1 MPDYIP
7 SSKRRLSRTSSDQR
21 SSIGVREAPRGHH
34 DEFNERPNARDDSA
48 ETKGQ
53 DGDEELGHGAA
64 GVPKVEIVS
73 AKGAQEK
80 GQQHADQQLLL
91 WLLSHHHLALT
102 HHHGLAVGHG
112 CLLRDGDGDGLS
124 GDHDLLCRLDGLR
137 MLLCSGLRGSVP
149 WGGSVWLHAGAWTFR
164 HIKVPLDGHGRIRH
178 LHAGRPCLR
187 RMAAPRPLAVALV
200 ALLLVPLAGCFA
212 PVEGVRL
219 EGSPGQFILEGQT
232 LAIPPMT
239 PGPLVDETAPWWE
252 RTTLDLDQ
260 NGIHDALDG
269 ALGPVWVGLSYG
281 VPLNDGHVA
290 AVEAL
295 GLQVSLRVP
304 AVDALLLGEVDA
316 SALPTLRALDDVV
329 MVESY
334 GELVF
339 WGDVQ
344 TPAVKASSSSVYPDG
359 AWDLGVSGEGVVIAM
374 VDTGVDNEHPGL
386 NEKFVAGY
394 DAVCFLHSMVHQ
406 CVAAG
411 GRAEDGS
418 FDPDDGHQHGTACMG
433 MAAATGKMADGS
445 ESNFTG
451 SAPDAALVDVRIG
464 TDVGAGP
471 FENYLI
477 SQEFYESAMNGL
489 QWIIDHKDDAWAGAD
504 ESEHGIDIISLSWGI
519 TSHEGGGSD
528 GEDMHS
534 RILNEAM
541 EAGIVVSVAAGND
554 GPDND
559 GLSGMGSSSLSITV
573 GATDDKDTI
582 DREDDTIAGYS
593 SRGPRRDN
601 GDGNPL
607 NELKPEVTA
616 PGTNI
621 VQAEGCVTSAGCHN
635 DVPGQDAA
643 DNGYTNRGSGT
654 SYATPSV
661 SGIIALM
668 MEANPDLSPMEIKE
682 ILKFTAE
689 RRGEPSAPD
698 VDPYWNRDFG
708 WGMVD
713 ARAAVEMSLLLVE
726 QGTTGSIDVSA
737 QVHVDNLTE
746 SSDMITLTGQAWA
759 QGAPLLAVEYR
770 VDGGEWRSVT
780 FDVELAVLASLER
793 MTWTLALDPGAFGAG
808 LHDLEIRAIT
818 DDGVSL
824 SSFATF
830 TGSDASETMGGS
842 ASLTAVVVVVVA
854 VALTVAV
861 LVQSR
866 TEAPVRLTE
875 SDDPKST
882 TPPPSLEGDGSA

>member
-1 MPDYIP
+1 M
-7 SSKRRLSRTSSDQR
+7 L
-21 SSIGVREAPRGHH
+21 
-34 DEFNERPNARDDSA
+34 PN
-48 ETKGQ
+48 
-53 DGDEELGHGAA
+53 
-64 GVPKVEIVS
+64 
-73 AKGAQEK
+73 
-80 GQQHADQQLLL
+80 
-91 WLLSHHHLALT
+91 
-102 HHHGLAVGHG
+102 
-112 CLLRDGDGDGLS
+112 
-124 GDHDLLCRLDGLR
+124 
-137 MLLCSGLRGSVP
+137 
-149 WGGSVWLHAGAWTFR
+149 
-164 HIKVPLDGHGRIRH
+164 
-178 LHAGRPCLR
+178 
-187 RMAAPRPLAVALV
+187 MA
-200 ALLLVPLAGCFA
+200 
-212 PVEGVRL
+212 
-219 EGSPGQFILEGQT
+219 
-232 LAIPPMT
+232 
-239 PGPLVDETAPWWE
+239 PGPLVEEVIPWWE
-252 RTTLDLDQ
+252 RTTLDLDK
-260 NGIHDALDG
+260 NGVHDALDG

-281 VPLNDGHVA
+281 TNVGERHVS
-290 AVEAL
+290 AVEQL
-295 GLQVSLRVP
+295 GLAVELMVP
-304 AVDALLLGEVDA
+304 AVDAILLGQIDA
-316 SALPTLRALDDVV
+316 SLIPTLRGLDDVV
-329 MVESY
+329 MVEAY
-334 GELVF
+334 GDLVF

-344 TPAVKASSSSVYPDG
+344 TPAVKASSSSVYPEG

-394 DAVCFLHSMVHQ
+394 DAVCFLHSGVHQ
-406 CVAAG
+406 CVLAG

-418 FDPDDGHQHGTACMG
+418 FDPDDAHQHGTACMG

-445 ESNFTG
+445 ASNFTG
-451 SAPDAALVDVRIG
+451 SAPDSALVDVRIG

-477 SQEFYESAMNGL
+477 AQEFYESAMNGL

-519 TSHEGGGSD
+519 TSHENGGSD

-601 GDGNPL
+601 GDSNPL

-689 RRGEPSAPD
+689 RRGEPSAPE

-713 ARAAVEMSLLLVE
+713 ARAAVEMSFLLLE

-737 QVHVDNLTE
+737 QAHVDNVSQTPSLV
-746 SSDMITLTGQAWA
+746 TLTGQAWA
-759 QGAPLLAVEYR
+759 QGAPLIAVEYR
-770 VDGGEWRSVT
+770 VNGGEWRSAS
-780 FDVELAVLASLER
+780 FEANLGDLASLDR
-793 MTWTLALDPGAFGAG
+793 LTWTVALDPSAFGSG
-808 LHDLEIRAIT
+808 DHEVELRALT
-818 DDGVSL
+818 EDGVSL

-830 TGSDASETMGGS
+830 TGSAAGSDTAGGTSLVTVASVLLAMAMT
-842 ASLTAVVVVVVA
+842 VVVV
-854 VALTVAV
+854 LK
-861 LVQSR
+861 SR
-866 TEAPVRLTE
+866 TDPPLRLADEDDVKSSHPPAPIEDGEAV
-875 SDDPKST
+875 
-882 TPPPSLEGDGSA
+882 